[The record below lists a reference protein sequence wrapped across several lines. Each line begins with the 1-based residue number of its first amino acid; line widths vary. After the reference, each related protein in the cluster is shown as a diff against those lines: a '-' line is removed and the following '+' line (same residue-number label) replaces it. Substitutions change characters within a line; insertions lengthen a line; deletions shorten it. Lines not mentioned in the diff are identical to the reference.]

1 MKVAF
6 STSTGILVDEEFRNS
21 RSFTVWHIGPREAYF
36 VNQVTIEPEAATEEG
51 RLAAR
56 ATVLA
61 DCAIVCSRHINVPA
75 AAKLAARGI
84 HPMRTGSPVQVEEVI
99 GKLQSILRG
108 TPPPWMGRADSRERS
123 R

>member
-6 STSTGILVDEEFRNS
+6 ATSTGTLVDEEFRNS

-61 DCAIVCSRHINVPA
+61 GCAIVCSRHINVPA

-84 HPMRTGSPVQVEEVI
+84 HPMRTGSPVQVEEII
-99 GKLQSILRG
+99 GQLQSVLKKN
-108 TPPPWMGRADSRERS
+108 PPPWMGRADSRERF